1 MEPQR
6 SGGYLSL
13 QGPALPQ
20 PSDSWSGAPSSVP
33 AWPQV
38 GSAALK
44 GSSLVVRKKTKNPKT
59 FVSENTGLNKMKKM
73 SLLQDFSEPVG
84 QLDGVEYAACP
95 WIFRTTFRRHGLGK
109 ADLFT
114 SFNVLLG
121 IIPKGRH
128 LPNAHKGWP
137 RAKSVC
143 RPFRFHALRLPA

>member
-95 WIFRTTFRRHGLGK
+95 WIFRTTFRRQFGK
-109 ADLFT
+109 
-114 SFNVLLG
+114 G
-121 IIPKGRH
+121 
-128 LPNAHKGWP
+128 
-137 RAKSVC
+137 
-143 RPFRFHALRLPA
+143 